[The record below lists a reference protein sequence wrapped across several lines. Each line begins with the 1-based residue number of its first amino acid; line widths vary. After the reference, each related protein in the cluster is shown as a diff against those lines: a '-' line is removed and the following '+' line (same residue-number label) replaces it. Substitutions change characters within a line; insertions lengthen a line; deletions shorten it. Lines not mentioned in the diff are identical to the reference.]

1 MVGPGATD
9 GDQAPAER
17 LASQRAASL
26 RALFPTGTR
35 STTPPPEPEPEPA
48 PPPEVTPDAPA
59 PRRRRLPVV
68 AAVAAAFAVGIG
80 AGVAAVTASGND
92 SPDKPLAAPASAGP
106 LRAGPY
112 DGEPTAS
119 TGPETAAAPTVS
131 ATPTGPP
138 STPTPPA
145 ATTAPPPSP
154 TKPAGRPNPSRAN
167 LALNRPVTASGS
179 EGHPWPPG
187 AVVDG
192 KPDTRWSS
200 AFTDRQ
206 WIAIDLGQA
215 WSVSQVRLAW
225 EHAHAT
231 RYTVEV
237 SLDAKAWSKVY
248 TTSSGVGGTVDV
260 DTGPMAARYVRLVCT
275 KRSGSYGYS
284 LFEIEVR

>member
-26 RALFPTGTR
+26 RALFPTGAR
-35 STTPPPEPEPEPA
+35 STTPPPQPEPA
-48 PPPEVTPDAPA
+48 PPPEVTPEGPA

-68 AAVAAAFAVGIG
+68 VAVATAFALGTTAGVVAVAA
-80 AGVAAVTASGND
+80 SGRD
-92 SPDKPLAAPASAGP
+92 SPSQPIAAPASAAP
-106 LRAGPY
+106 LGAGPY
-112 DGEPTAS
+112 DAEPTAS
-119 TGPETAAAPTVS
+119 VSPEPSGTPAAS
-131 ATPTGPP
+131 ATPSSP
-138 STPTPPA
+138 PTPPA
-145 ATTAPPPSP
+145 TTTAPVSP
-154 TKPAGRPNPSRAN
+154 TKPAGQPNPSRAN

-206 WIAIDLGQA
+206 WIAIDLGQV
-215 WSVSQVRLAW
+215 WSVGQVRLAW

-248 TTSSGVGGTVDV
+248 STSSGVGGTVDIDIDI
-260 DTGPMAARYVRLVCT
+260 DTGGAAARYVRLVCT